1 MAQRDHDRVNG
12 VLSGIFDAIQ
22 DELATRYDP
31 TFALTDARPLPLD
44 ETSAVETIRLWR
56 EGAWRN
62 AERLAAAASERERE
76 AVTKSIEESAQAWAS
91 LIALPNFSFYAPG
104 RNDYCRS
111 VAAATA
117 TPEASPGE

>member
-31 TFALTDARPLPLD
+31 AFALTDARPLPLD
-44 ETSAVETIRLWR
+44 ETSALETIRLWW

-91 LIALPNFSFYAPG
+91 LIALPKFSFSAVS
-104 RNDYCRS
+104 RSDYCRS
-111 VAAATA
+111 VRGR
-117 TPEASPGE
+117 PR